1 MSGGPDGAEAR
12 LAREQAFHDSSY
24 AHHDAR
30 RVADRFYSGTSAS
43 RVRYADL
50 LAATEPGQR
59 ALEYGCGEGSAAFSL
74 AAAGVDVT
82 GIDISPVAIETAR
95 AQAEQQHLTTATFAV
110 MNAEALEFP
119 PASFELICGTGVLH
133 HLDLAAA
140 YAELARTLA
149 PGGRAV
155 FLEPLGHNPVV
166 NLWRRLTPSMRT
178 PDEHPLLESD
188 FELAR
193 RWFGDVDV
201 EYFQLLSLGALVL
214 PGGLRRRVE
223 PVLDRA
229 DRWLFR
235 RFPRLGRQAWTA
247 VLVLSRPRPGDG

>member
-1 MSGGPDGAEAR
+1 MSGGPEGAEAR

-24 AHHDAR
+24 ARHEAR

-43 RVRYADL
+43 RMRYADL
-50 LAATEPGQR
+50 LASARRGER

-74 AAAGVDVT
+74 AAAGVEVT

-95 AQAEQQHLTTATFAV
+95 AEAEAQHLDTATFAV
-110 MNAEALEFP
+110 MNAEALDFP
-119 PASFELICGTGVLH
+119 PASFDLICGTGVLH
-133 HLDLAAA
+133 HLDLATA
-140 YAELARTLA
+140 YGELARTLA

-155 FLEPLGHNPVV
+155 FLEPLGHNPAV

-188 FELAR
+188 FDLAR
-193 RWFGDVDV
+193 RWFDDVDV
-201 EYFQLLSLGALVL
+201 ESFQLLSLAALVL
-214 PGGLRRRVE
+214 PGALRGRIE
-223 PVLDRA
+223 PALDRA

-235 RFPRLGRQAWTA
+235 RSSRLGRQAWTA
-247 VLVLSRPRPGDG
+247 VLVLSRPRPDGG